1 MKNHTQ
7 QFQKRRKFLLV
18 LPLLALPFITL
29 AFWAMGGGTAKTDGL
44 AQKQQGLNTEL
55 PGAKLSADPLDKMS
69 IYNQA
74 KKDSLAFMEQLKGD
88 PYAVR
93 DSIQTAYAPANIY
106 GQPGPQGGY
115 QSGTYADPNEARV
128 REKLAQLERSL
139 AQPDYGSYPSSGGQS
154 GSADIQRLEAM
165 MQSMNNSNNS
175 DPEMEQL
182 SMMLDNLADIQN
194 PARAQQKLQELSQKN
209 KGRVYGVSRKTDDA
223 DVSILAAKS
232 NVPGRRTLPQS
243 NGNSFYGLED
253 TPSFADTLL
262 QIAIPAVVHE
272 TQTLV
277 SGATIKM
284 RLSEDILVNGVQ
296 IPAGTFVSG
305 TCSINGERLGIEVS
319 AIRYNKNLFQVALS
333 AYDPDAIEGIRI
345 PGAIGRDAAKDGAD
359 RALQGMQFMSLNPSI
374 GAQAAGAG
382 VEVAKGLFGK
392 KAKLVRVTVKAG
404 HPLLLLDMK
413 ARQSFN

>member
-1 MKNHTQ
+1 MP
-7 QFQKRRKFLLV
+7 V
-18 LPLLALPFITL
+18 LALPFITL
-29 AFWAMGGGTAKTDGL
+29 AFWAMGGGTVKAD
-44 AQKQQGLNTEL
+44 AEPQQQHGLNKEL
-55 PGAKLSADPLDKMS
+55 PDAKLSTDPLDKMS

-74 KKDSLAFMEQLKGD
+74 QKDSLAFMEQLKGD

-93 DSIQTAYAPANIY
+93 DSLQAGYAPSGLY
-106 GQPGPQGGY
+106 SEPGPQPAY

-139 AQPDYGSYPSSGGQS
+139 AQPDYNANPAGSSQS

-165 MQSMNNSNNS
+165 MQAMNNSNGS

-182 SMMLDNLADIQN
+182 GTMLDNLADIQN
-194 PARAQQKLQELSQKN
+194 PARAQQKLLDISQKN
-209 KGRVYGVSRKTDDA
+209 KGRVYAVNKKTEEQVTSTMGGRSA
-223 DVSILAAKS
+223 DIGQKRIS
-232 NVPGRRTLPQS
+232 PT
-243 NGNSFYGLED
+243 NGNSFYGLGE
-253 TPSFADTLL
+253 TPSFADTLQ
-262 QIAIPAVVHE
+262 QIAIPVVVHE

-277 SGATIKM
+277 TGATIKM
-284 RLSEDILVNGVQ
+284 RLSEDIVINGLQ

-305 TCSINGERLGIEVS
+305 LCSINGERLGIEVT
-319 AIRYNKNLFQVALS
+319 AVRYGKNLFPVALS

-359 RALQGMQFMSLNPSI
+359 RALQGVQFMSLNPSI

-382 VEVAKGLFGK
+382 VEMAKGLFGK

-404 HPLLLLDMK
+404 HPLLLMDMK
-413 ARQSFN
+413 AKQSFN